1 MRLCMFHPNDQPLER
16 GWVGRVDGDRVVHLA
31 AQTLQ
36 HFFSG
41 GSAAREHAEYP
52 LAEVTLLVPV
62 LYPPSVRVFESA
74 RTFEFANPT
83 AVLGPGSETP
93 APTDELVAQPR
104 LAAIIGEPGMIGG
117 LTAFLD
123 LRAPGLS
130 PPKDR
135 DFGLALGPL
144 VVTIDE
150 LAGAPDELTL
160 EVDGHERVRGSG
172 QTDWDAALAL
182 AAENT
187 VVRTG
192 DVLAGPAIG
201 RADGVRPGA
210 KLVLHAGPIGALEC
224 TVAQR

>member
-1 MRLCMFHPNDQPLER
+1 MRLCMFHPNDRPLER

-41 GSAAREHAEYP
+41 GSVAREHAEYP

-62 LYPPSVRVFESA
+62 LYPPSVRVFESPS
-74 RTFEFANPT
+74 TFEFANPT
-83 AVLGPGSETP
+83 AVLGPGSEVPPP
-93 APTDELVAQPR
+93 AVELAAWPR
-104 LAAIIGEPGMIGG
+104 LAAIVGEPGAIGG
-117 LTAFLD
+117 LTALLE
-123 LRAPGLS
+123 LRAPDLP

-135 DFGLALGPL
+135 DFGLVLGPL

-150 LAGAPDELTL
+150 LAGTPVELTL
-160 EVDGHERVRGSG
+160 EVDGRERLRGSG
-172 QTDWDAALAL
+172 RADWDAALAL

-201 RADGVRPGA
+201 HADGVPPGSE
-210 KLVLHAGPIGALEC
+210 LVLHAGPIGSLVC
-224 TVAQR
+224 TVAAP